1 MVVFAYRMF
10 WSSILGRKSLDK
22 NSGGPTSRKYAEK
35 VCYDTRMSMDIM
47 TKKNEVVKIAEK
59 YGLDLVVLFGSQATG
74 QTHKES
80 DIDIAYSG
88 NKRLTFDEEI
98 RINSDLIDAFER
110 DDVQLVNIKKAS
122 PLLMKQIV
130 DHAVILY
137 EREKSIFDSIFVLA
151 QRMFED
157 ARTLFD
163 LRRHFLDYKLK
174 EYKYA

>member
-1 MVVFAYRMF
+1 MNIEA
-10 WSSILGRKSLDK
+10 IKPK
-22 NSGGPTSRKYAEK
+22 ITQ
-35 VCYDTRMSMDIM
+35 
-47 TKKNEVVKIAEK
+47 IAEK

-74 QTHKES
+74 KIHKES
-80 DIDIAYSG
+80 DIDIAYTG
-88 NKRLTFDEEI
+88 DKKLTFDEEI
-98 RINSDLIDAFER
+98 KANSDLIDIFKR

-137 EREKSIFDSIFVLA
+137 EREKNIFNSIFVLA

-157 ARTLFD
+157 AMMLFD
-163 LRRHFLDYKLK
+163 LRRHYLDYKLK